1 MAQLIRR
8 SPQARVPHSL
18 ALCAIEETFN
28 PSPHTNARSG
38 HDARFH
44 DRIRAPPAKTR
55 FQNMLPPR
63 SFLSSIC
70 ELKRAVTDRS
80 TKEIM
85 KELSRLMLEQVESL
99 KHETFM
105 GISPDELR
113 RQEGR
118 LKRIR
123 ELSADYLAALQ
134 RNDP

>member
-1 MAQLIRR
+1 M
-8 SPQARVPHSL
+8 
-18 ALCAIEETFN
+18 
-28 PSPHTNARSG
+28 
-38 HDARFH
+38 
-44 DRIRAPPAKTR
+44 
-55 FQNMLPPR
+55 
-63 SFLSSIC
+63 
-70 ELKRAVTDRS
+70 TDRS